1 MADRIQYTLTDEAGH
16 TASFG
21 VDVPD
26 TFTLAQ
32 YDEFAAAYA
41 ILVDDI
47 VGGIVSKAVLKRS
60 VDIGDLTD
68 NSVGAVSDIEDIGA
82 FSFRTAAF
90 RRVRVNVPGILESLV
105 IPNSKELDL
114 AEPAVAAIITAMQN
128 GIAVTGGTI
137 TPSDIQEDD
146 IVGFESALERF
157 RASGRRR

>member
-1 MADRIQYTLTDEAGH
+1 MADRIQYTLTDEAGE

-21 VDVPD
+21 VDVPA

-60 VDIGDLTD
+60 VDVGDLTD
-68 NSVGAVSDIEDIGA
+68 NGVGVASDIEDIGA
-82 FSFRTAAF
+82 FSFRTAEF
-90 RRVRVNVPGILESLV
+90 RRVRVNVPGLLESLV

-114 AEPAVAAIITAMQN
+114 SEPAVAAIVVAMTS

-137 TPSDIQEDD
+137 QPSDIQEDD
-146 IVGFESALERF
+146 IIALEDALERF